1 MINLISVSKIGI
13 WEEGTKL
20 LVRRMMLAFRSEKK
34 LLLLLSGGSAVNLY
48 QRLAEYIKR
57 SQFVSENLAVGQVD
71 ERFRPENSDDINAVQ
86 IEKTGLIEVLKR
98 KGIKFYKI
106 LQKGSLERAADEY
119 NRIMEELFRSY
130 KFKMAILGIGRDGHT
145 AGLLPGYRKEWD
157 KNTFVTGYKNKGEF
171 PERITITPKAFG
183 RLDYGL
189 TIVAGEEKREVME
202 GILKKKEIDVNLLPG
217 ILINRIKKVE
227 TAMDLK
233 WI

>member
-1 MINLISVSKIGI
+1 VIKVLTFSEEIIWDKAAELIC
-13 WEEGTKL
+13 
-20 LVRRMMLAFRSEKK
+20 KK
-34 LLLLLSGGSAVNLY
+34 LDRITMEKMSCLVLLSGGSAVNIY

-227 TAMDLK
+227 TVMDLK